1 MYSGTGEVAV
11 MDAVIRIAAI
21 GLVSYLAAVLLKR
34 AGREDIG
41 AMVTIAGLAAAMLT
55 VIGMLS
61 ELLTSVRAVFGGY
74 WQ

>member
-11 MDAVIRIAAI
+11 MNAVIRIAAI

>member
-1 MYSGTGEVAV
+1 MN
-11 MDAVIRIAAI
+11 AVIRIAAI